1 MVLSI
6 SRERYRVSNQFYIHQ
21 LREPVLVLLTDPS
34 VLALTDGDPD
44 VLGATR
50 GEALALAWDRLADV
64 VLPTSGLLYSL
75 PIKNNASPSTMV
87 TKDTEH
93 ISLVFCECHEKV
105 DQLGRGGL

>member
-50 GEALALAWDRLADV
+50 GEALALA
-64 VLPTSGLLYSL
+64 
-75 PIKNNASPSTMV
+75 
-87 TKDTEH
+87 
-93 ISLVFCECHEKV
+93 
-105 DQLGRGGL
+105 